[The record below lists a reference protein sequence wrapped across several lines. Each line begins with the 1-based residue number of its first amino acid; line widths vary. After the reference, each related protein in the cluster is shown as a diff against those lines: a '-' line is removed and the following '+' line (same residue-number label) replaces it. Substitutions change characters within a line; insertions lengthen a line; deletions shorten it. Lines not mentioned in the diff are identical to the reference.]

1 MNKTTLINKEKNRYD
16 WFLIDA
22 NSATLG
28 RLSSEISKILLGK
41 NSSHYNPSQ
50 NIQQGVIVINAEK
63 ISVTGKKET
72 DKFYYRHSGTPGG
85 LTIET
90 FRELQDRIPSR
101 IIEKSVK
108 GMLPKGSLGR
118 ELFTKLKVY
127 KGSVHPHTSQNPKKI
142 NIN

>member
-1 MNKTTLINKEKNRYD
+1 MNKTTLFKKKDNKYD

-41 NSSHYNPSQ
+41 NNPHYNPSQ

-63 ISVTGKKET
+63 IAVTGKKET

-90 FRELQDRIPSR
+90 FKELQNRLPSR

-108 GMLPKGSLGR
+108 GMLPKKSLGR

-127 KGSVHPHTSQNPKKI
+127 KGSTHPHLAQNPKKI
-142 NIN
+142 NIH